1 MFFRPTISAL
11 SREPQALTILIKRS
25 CLKFSITIR
34 ERTEMRSLRLIRRQ
48 LSKAQSQ
55 ASQSADYTESLLIQQ
70 TSHLTSLPDRVVS
83 PKLISNALCQP
94 LEWNN
99 AWTTTAQK
107 SFRPEPKINGTT
119 RLWRD
124 FVRCSNFIKG
134 KQNKTFLPPHE
145 RESGGGKSICL
156 SWRKPDVVYTFLRS
170 TGRSR
175 EREREKK
182 AVIGW
187 LLNRTEILCDVN
199 GYVDA

>member
-134 KQNKTFLPPHE
+134 KQNKTFLPRTSEKAAEENRYVYHE
-145 RESGGGKSICL
+145 ESLMLCTHFCD
-156 SWRKPDVVYTFLRS
+156 PQEEAE
-170 TGRSR
+170 R
-175 EREREKK
+175 ERERKRPLS
-182 AVIGW
+182 AGCW
-187 LLNRTEILCDVN
+187 TERKYCVM
-199 GYVDA
+199 